1 MEKITI
7 SKRLLAELLDRT
19 DAIPTCMD
27 YKELLGVLSEI
38 TGKDIERLRE
48 GNGTKTYKQWSFILS
63 TAFYL
68 TEK

>member
-27 YKELLGVLSEI
+27 YKELLGILSEI

-48 GNGTKTYKQWSFILS
+48 GNGTKTYKQWSSFLS
-63 TAFYL
+63 MAFYL